1 MVVWRGNLLF
11 RVYSLDKL
19 VKYGLKVY
27 VLCDLENV
35 YCLRFKLYIGKKFVQ
50 LLENGVIYDFI
61 MDLMRNYF
69 EKGYIFYCDNYYSLS
84 RFFMDLWVFG
94 IGVIGI
100 VRSYRKGILDKLKKV
115 QFSNRG
121 DIVIMLYGFLSCLKY
136 LDVKVVYL
144 ISIIDIFVNVE
155 IRRFDFMRNY
165 EVKVR
170 FFMVYVY
177 D

>member
-1 MVVWRGNLLF
+1 
-11 RVYSLDKL
+11 
-19 VKYGLKVY
+19 
-27 VLCDLENV
+27 
-35 YCLRFKLYIGKKFVQ
+35 
-50 LLENGVIYDFI
+50 

-69 EKGYIFYCDNYYSLS
+69 EKGYIFYCDNYYSLLC
-84 RFFMDLWVFG
+84 FFMDLWVFG

-100 VRSYRKGILDKLKKV
+100 VCSYRKGILDKLKKV